1 MRKNLCGIFA
11 AIFVLTIS
19 AGAFQAS
26 GTVPEKPVRGIWAHP
41 RMFGPDRATAVPLM
55 GKTLDEYV
63 RAGIDTVIM
72 LVKDTSGY
80 VYYRSGIAIG
90 DPAYSWDFFGTF
102 LEEAKKRSISVHPWF
117 CVFPEGQLL
126 GQVREHPEW
135 LVRSRRNEL
144 VACVNPA
151 IPAARAYELSLMT
164 ELARNYPVDWI
175 HLDYIRFPCEPTEPY
190 FGYDAAT
197 RALFKER
204 SGWDTNDIKDQD
216 SGNPVWNVWLEW
228 NRDRVTTFVRE
239 LKSALGS
246 VGRPVKISAAV
257 FPEADNARVLI
268 GQDWSKWAEE
278 GLVDMLC
285 PMIYT
290 NDAALFD
297 DYVRRAVAIG
307 KGRTQVCIGIG
318 IGTSHNRNTPE
329 GMLEQM
335 RISREL
341 GADGVIYFSANSL
354 VGPFLDRLK
363 AGD

>member
-1 MRKNLCGIFA
+1 MSVRKTLPALLA
-11 AIFVLTIS
+11 AIFVLSLS
-19 AGAFQAS
+19 AWALPAS
-26 GTVPEKPVRGIWAHP
+26 AAERPVRGIWAYP
-41 RMFGPDRATAVPLM
+41 RMFGPDRVKAVPLM
-55 GKTLDEYV
+55 ENTLDAYV

-80 VYYRSGIAIG
+80 VYYRSGIAVA

-102 LEEAKKRSISVHPWF
+102 LEEAKKRGISVHPWF

-126 GQVREHPEW
+126 GRVREHPEW

-164 ELARNYPVDWI
+164 ELARNYAVDWI

-197 RALFKER
+197 RTLFKER
-204 SGWDTNDIKDQD
+204 SGWDTGDIKDQD

-228 NRDRVTTFVRE
+228 NRDQVTTFVRE

-257 FPEADNARVLI
+257 FPEAANARVLI

-297 DYVRRAVAIG
+297 DYTRRAVAIG
-307 KGRTQVCIGIG
+307 KSRTLVCIGIG

-329 GMLEQM
+329 GMVEQM
-335 RISREL
+335 RISRER
-341 GADGVIYFSANSL
+341 GADGVIYFSAISL
-354 VGPFLDRLK
+354 VGPFLEKLK
-363 AGD
+363 SVE

>member
-1 MRKNLCGIFA
+1 MKRSLCA
-11 AIFVLTIS
+11 VLTVIS
-19 AGAFQAS
+19 VLLVSTGALRAS
-26 GTVPEKPVRGIWAHP
+26 GAGPSKPVRGVWAHP
-41 RMFGPDRATAVPLM
+41 HMFGPDRAQAVPLM
-55 GKTLDEYV
+55 EKTLDAYV

-80 VYYRSGIAIG
+80 VYFKSAIAVA
-90 DPAYSWDFFGTF
+90 DPAYAWDFFGTF
-102 LEEAKKRSISVHPWF
+102 LDEAKKRGISVHPWF
-117 CVFPEGQLL
+117 CVFPEGRLL
-126 GQVREHPEW
+126 GRVREHPEW
-135 LVRSRRNEL
+135 LIRSRRNEM

-151 IPAARAYELSLMT
+151 VPAARAYELSLMT
-164 ELARNYPVDWI
+164 ELARSYPVDWI

-216 SGNPVWNVWLEW
+216 SGNPVWNLWLEW
-228 NRDRVTTFVRE
+228 NRDRVTAFVRE
-239 LKSALGS
+239 LKDALGAL
-246 VGRPVKISAAV
+246 GRPVKISAAV
-257 FPEADNARVLI
+257 FPEAVNAGVLI

-278 GLVDMLC
+278 GLVDMLS

-290 NDAALFD
+290 NDPALFD
-297 DYVRRAVAIG
+297 DYVRRAVAFG
-307 KGRTQVCIGIG
+307 KGRTRICIGIG

-335 RISREL
+335 RISRER

-354 VGPFLDRLK
+354 TEPFMDRLK
-363 AGD
+363 SVE

>member
-1 MRKNLCGIFA
+1 MKRSFCAVLVA
-11 AIFVLTIS
+11 ACVLTASI
-19 AGAFQAS
+19 GGLQAS
-26 GTVPEKPVRGIWAHP
+26 GAGAERSVRGVWAHP
-41 RMFGPDRATAVPLM
+41 RMFGPDKAAAVPLIE
-55 GKTLDEYV
+55 KTLDAYV

-80 VYYRSGIAIG
+80 VYYKSDIAVG
-90 DPAYSWDFFGTF
+90 DPAWSWDFFGTF
-102 LEEAKKRSISVHPWF
+102 LEQAKKRGISVHPWF
-117 CVFPEGQLL
+117 CVFPEGNLL
-126 GQVREHPEW
+126 GRVREHPEW
-135 LVRSRRNEL
+135 LIRSRKNEM

-151 IPAARAYELSLMT
+151 VPAAREYELSLMM
-164 ELARNYPVDWI
+164 ELARNYPVGWI

-239 LKSALGS
+239 LKAALATL
-246 VGRPVKISAAV
+246 GRPMKISAAV
-257 FPEADNARVLI
+257 FPEAANARVLI
-268 GQDWSKWAEE
+268 GQDWSTWAEE
-278 GLVDMLC
+278 GLVDMLS

-297 DYVRRAVAIG
+297 DYVRRAVAVG

-335 RISREL
+335 RISRER

-354 VGPFLDRLK
+354 TGPFLERLR